1 MLKQKELY
9 SRVATKLY
17 NVYHPKDIEKILNVL
32 GEVIL
37 EATSNG
43 ESVSLPNLGKFH
55 GKFFKAKTVTKAGIA
70 WLSKNTYS
78 IPARFRL
85 KFSASSHAHEE
96 VNKLSQK
103 LEILEKDINK

>member
-1 MLKQKELY
+1 MLRQKDLY
-9 SRVATKLY
+9 NRVATKLY
-17 NVYHPKDIEKILNVL
+17 NVYHPKDIEKILHTL
-32 GEVIL
+32 GEVVL

-55 GKFFKAKTVTKAGIA
+55 GKYFKAKTVTKAGIA
-70 WLSKNTYS
+70 WLTENTYP

-85 KFSASSHAHEE
+85 KFSASSHAHTE

-103 LEILEKDINK
+103 LENLEKDINK